1 MEIAI
6 LTIFVVGYITIALE
20 HPIRINKAATA
31 LVTGVLC
38 WTVYVLF
45 TSNKESVEHE
55 LIGHLGEV
63 SGILFFLLG
72 AMTLVEL
79 IDANDGFQII
89 TERIT
94 TKSTVKLMW
103 IISVLA
109 FFLSAALD
117 NLTTTIVMVTM
128 LRKIIADR
136 EQRLLFAGITVIA
149 ANAGGAWSPIGD
161 VTTTMLWIGGQVTTL
176 KIIAGVF
183 FPSVACLLVPLV
195 IMSFRMGGTFSTP
208 EGGETYQSPT
218 SERVRNFI
226 FVLGVAIFIF
236 VPIFKTVTHLP
247 PFMGMLL
254 GLSVMWITTELIR
267 HRKDGEERESL
278 SVADALREIDAPSI
292 LFFLGI
298 LISISALESIGL
310 LAQAANWINA
320 TVTDQTTIIL
330 AMGLLSSVVDNVPL
344 VAASQAMYSLDLHP
358 TDSYFWEF
366 LAYATGTGG
375 SALIIGSAAGVAAM
389 GIEKIDFFWY
399 VRRIG
404 WLALLGYFAGALVYI
419 AQHSL
424 VG

>member
-103 IISVLA
+103 IIGVLA

>member
-195 IMSFRMGGTFSTP
+195 IMSFRMGGTFSAP
-208 EGGETYQSPT
+208 EGGENYQSPT